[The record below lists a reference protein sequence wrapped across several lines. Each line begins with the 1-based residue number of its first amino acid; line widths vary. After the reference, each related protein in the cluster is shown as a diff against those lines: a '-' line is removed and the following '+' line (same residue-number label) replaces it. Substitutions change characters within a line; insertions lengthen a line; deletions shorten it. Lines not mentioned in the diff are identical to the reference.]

1 MTTQPARRYLKGAA
15 LALAG
20 VALLAAT
27 AFAATAFT
35 ATASA
40 ATSRQSAESVG
51 QQSSG
56 VPVVVNCAVKTQ
68 VRPGSII
75 LGCADGKA
83 YFSGLTWTAWG
94 SSSALASGTYAFYG
108 CVPNCVAG
116 PFYTFPALVVLWGA
130 QPLPGHPGV
139 RYFTEMTAIFT
150 GNRTGTGG
158 GQTFHLPQT
167 LTIPL
172 SRYGG
177 A

>member
-1 MTTQPARRYLKGAA
+1 MTAHIAPRYLKAAA

-20 VALLAAT
+20 AALLATT
-27 AFAATAFT
+27 ACG
-35 ATASA
+35 TASA
-40 ATSRQSAESVG
+40 ATSGGLAESMGRQSNA
-51 QQSSG
+51 
-56 VPVVVNCAVKTQ
+56 VPFVVNCLQKTQ
-68 VRPGSII
+68 VRPGSIV

-83 YFSGLTWTAWG
+83 YFSGLSWTAWG

-108 CVPNCVAG
+108 CVPSCVAG
-116 PFYTFPALVVLWGA
+116 QFYTFPALVVLWGA
-130 QPLPGHPGV
+130 QPLPGHAGV

-150 GNRTGTGG
+150 GNRTGTASGK
-158 GQTFHLPQT
+158 TFHLSQT

>member
-1 MTTQPARRYLKGAA
+1 MNAQPARRYLRAAA

-20 VALLAAT
+20 VAMLATT
-27 AFAATAFT
+27 ACAAA
-35 ATASA
+35 ASA
-40 ATSRQSAESVG
+40 APASRAQLEQAAG
-51 QQSSG
+51 ATA

-83 YFSGLTWTAWG
+83 YFSGLNWTAWG

-116 PFYTFPALVVLWGA
+116 PFYTFPALVVLWDA
-130 QPLPGHPGV
+130 QALPGHPGV

-150 GNRTGTGG
+150 GNRTGKGG
-158 GQTFHLPQT
+158 GTTFHLSQT

-172 SRYGG
+172 SNLGG

>member
-1 MTTQPARRYLKGAA
+1 MTAHIAPRYLKAAA

-20 VALLAAT
+20 AALLATT
-27 AFAATAFT
+27 ACAA
-35 ATASA
+35 ASA
-40 ATSRQSAESVG
+40 ATSGGSAESIG
-51 QQSSG
+51 RQPNA
-56 VPVVVNCAVKTQ
+56 VPVVVNCALKTQ

-83 YFSGLTWTAWG
+83 YFSGLNWTAWG
-94 SSSALASGTYAFYG
+94 PSSALASGTYAFYG

-130 QPLPGHPGV
+130 RALPGHAGV

-150 GNRTGTGG
+150 GNRTGAGG
-158 GQTFHLPQT
+158 GKTFQLSQT

-172 SRYGG
+172 SNLGG